1 MASATNSRALTEDI
15 WDLYLD
21 GDNRIARVEDKE
33 RVRQNIRE
41 RLQFFLGEWF
51 LDIRVGV
58 PWFQEIFV
66 KPANLALTESELKRA
81 IIQTK
86 FVNELLEF
94 EFLADIPNRFIEIPN
109 FAVDTTFGRISGG
122 A

>member
-1 MASATNSRALTEDI
+1 MATNSRALTENT

-21 GDNRIARVEDKE
+21 SNDRIARVHDAE

-51 LDIRVGV
+51 LDITGGV

-66 KPANLALTESELKRA
+66 KPANPGLAEAEIKKA
-81 IIQTK
+81 ILGTK
-86 FVNELLEF
+86 DVHRLLSFSF
-94 EFLADIPNRFIEIPN
+94 EADLNNRIVKVVD
-109 FAVDTTFGRISGG
+109 FAVDTTYGPIEEII
-122 A
+122 